1 MNERHKRN
9 LLLLAVG
16 LCMVEYAVN
25 NPKDANVNLVFFLL
39 FALAR
44 FACMEMDNMEDNR
57 PAFGPGM

>member
-1 MNERHKRN
+1 
-9 LLLLAVG
+9 
-16 LCMVEYAVN
+16 MVEYAVN